1 MRGGDSMRALFFLFA
16 QAVAASAAADE
27 RDGEVRR
34 EA

>member
-1 MRGGDSMRALFFLFA
+1 MRALFFLFA

-27 RDGEVRR
+27 QAVEVRR

>member
-1 MRGGDSMRALFFLFA
+1 MRALFFLFA
-16 QAVAASAAADE
+16 QALAASATADE